1 MTRTEESLKQ
11 VAESVNTKE
20 LKKITG
26 MVRVG
31 DLSKGLLLA
40 SDRVVDLVLLTKRPP
55 TAALLAEVETTLK
68 EKLKVYQDSIKKEQ
82 VGPPDINK
90 SNDTDEIYLKHF
102 SFLDWFFM
110 KYFCIFRNF

>member
-1 MTRTEESLKQ
+1 MKK
-11 VAESVNTKE
+11 VAEALNTKE

-55 TAALLAEVETTLK
+55 TATLLSEVEATLR
-68 EKLKVYQDSIKKEQ
+68 EKLNEAAVAAAAKKQAKVCQPKHQKRAQ
-82 VGPPDINK
+82 VNK
-90 SNDTDEIYLKHF
+90 GHL
-102 SFLDWFFM
+102 
-110 KYFCIFRNF
+110 